1 MACQPADHLLIQH
14 VGRQDE
20 DQDAAVL
27 QQGQRALV
35 EQLFQ
40 TGAALAFIAQVAAG
54 VPCEIAI
61 GRVEPQEAE
70 GLPRDHGVHQV
81 TVDAVIDQ
89 QPGVG
94 GPLLIELDGIGAG
107 QLRPEG
113 MGGFGDGNAFASAGI
128 TNAHGPIAGRERAE
142 GSFEGG
148 FVGRVVPV
156 LGEIPSEPGEHECHG
171 KSPVWRG

>member
-1 MACQPADHLLIQH
+1 MQQPGAGRFHVIARLVALPDTTPEHHDLLELLVHRLEHGQVREMACQPADHLLIQH

-35 EQLFQ
+35 EELFQ
-40 TGAALAFIAQVAAG
+40 PGAALAFVAQVAAG

-61 GRVEPQEAE
+61 RRVEPQEAE

-94 GPLLIELDGIGAG
+94 GPPWSNSTA
-107 QLRPEG
+107 
-113 MGGFGDGNAFASAGI
+113 
-128 TNAHGPIAGRERAE
+128 
-142 GSFEGG
+142 
-148 FVGRVVPV
+148 
-156 LGEIPSEPGEHECHG
+156 
-171 KSPVWRG
+171 